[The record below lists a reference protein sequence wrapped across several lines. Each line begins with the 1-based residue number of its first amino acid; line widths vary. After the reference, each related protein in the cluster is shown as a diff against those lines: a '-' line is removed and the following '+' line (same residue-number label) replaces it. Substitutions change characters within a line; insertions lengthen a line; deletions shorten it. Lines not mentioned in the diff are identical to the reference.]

1 MKSQWQAMST
11 FTAPGRVNLMGDHTD
26 YNNGFVLPLAIDR
39 GCTITAAPPTLGLVA
54 VTSRELPGRA
64 EVPVD
69 GTIDPRDVEPPWGR
83 FVAGA
88 VRALADAG
96 VGVAPADLT
105 ISSTVPVGSG
115 LSSSSALSVALVLAL
130 ADGAGVTLEP
140 VDVVRAR
147 FGRRDRGHRGAG
159 WAHGPARI
167 GLRPRRPRA
176 ADRLPRR
183 RDHTGRD
190 PAGHRDRG
198 GALRRAAHARR
209 FASTRR
215 DAAEC
220 EAIAADLG
228 IASLRD
234 ATPVQVADHPRAR
247 HVVSENARVL
257 EAAAALPLGDLSVL
271 GPLLLASH
279 ASLRDDYDVST
290 PELDM
295 LVELLVEC
303 GAAGARLT
311 GAGFGGCVVALA
323 QRNHADDVLAKTTLR
338 YRDAT
343 GIEPTGFVAPPS
355 TVRADSTDAPTR
367 PGTPLHAVEQL
378 RLLLLVL
385 GGGDVSRVAQIW
397 RVARSA
403 RAPRT
408 PAAAVRR
415 PRAPAAPWPPACCAT
430 PSVGRSRAAR
440 RRGGG

>member
-1 MKSQWQAMST
+1 
-11 FTAPGRVNLMGDHTD
+11 
-26 YNNGFVLPLAIDR
+26 
-39 GCTITAAPPTLGLVA
+39 
-54 VTSRELPGRA
+54 
-64 EVPVD
+64 
-69 GTIDPRDVEPPWGR
+69 
-83 FVAGA
+83 VAGA

-140 VDVVRAR
+140 IDVARHASVAETAATGVRGGLMDQLASV
-147 FGRRDRGHRGAG
+147 FGR
-159 WAHGPARI
+159 
-167 GLRPRRPRA
+167 
-176 ADRLPRR
+176 
-183 RDHTGRD
+183 
-190 PAGHRDRG
+190 AGHALLIDCRDDAITPVAIPPGIAIVVVHCGVPRTLVG
-198 GALRRAAHARR
+198 SEYASRR
-209 FASTRR
+209 
-215 DAAEC
+215 AEC

-290 PELDM
+290 PELDV

-343 GIEPTGFVAPPS
+343 GIEQTGFVA
-355 TVRADSTDAPTR
+355 RAVD
-367 PGTPLHAVEQL
+367 G
-378 RLLLLVL
+378 
-385 GGGDVSRVAQIW
+385 
-397 RVARSA
+397 
-403 RAPRT
+403 
-408 PAAAVRR
+408 
-415 PRAPAAPWPPACCAT
+415 
-430 PSVGRSRAAR
+430 AR
-440 RRGGG
+440 RLD